1 MARKGFIYFL
11 FNKDKKPLFVDDSGF
26 VQVGT
31 DDYFKPD
38 GQPARLVNAPE
49 GWKDTLVK
57 YVRNIKYWGV
67 IRDYTVPMKFIGDGA
82 TILRKQIW
90 EQRGTETTTYL
101 GIAKLDRT
109 GLPYN
114 YYSWY
119 LSEINFTK
127 FVQSKIGFQAEA
139 LEGGMAKFLK
149 AYENTVYEIPI
160 DDDPEHINIL
170 MDGFPFEN
178 RAIYLIDDGFP
189 DSIYGQHTFE
199 LQKINTETIGISSF
213 TTERKGFANNTDLYN
228 TGQFF
233 LQTGNSATSVRF
245 KYRIGVTPGLA
256 TGIPPNPVAGG
267 KIVLRAFDLTGTF
280 VAAWTIQDYGG
291 ASNFYQH
298 QILENDI
305 TISGV
310 PANCQLFLCHFLTLG
325 GTIATGPT
333 ADEVVKWQYDSTSD
347 DTMEITYEYRHIAST
362 IKALRAF
369 RLLGRLIYKMT
380 EGKYTAKSTQLESML
395 DYCVTSG
402 DALRGIAG
410 AKIKTSLSDFFKS
423 FFSRFN
429 LCLTVHNDQLVME
442 PMKDFFK
449 TDIICDLG
457 VVDDATVSP
466 AEDLLYNTIK
476 CGYEK
481 KDYTDANGKYE
492 PNQGQQWTMP
502 VSKTV
507 RELDLKSPYRAD
519 SFGIELLR
527 INFDKL
533 TTTDSGSDNDTFV
546 LNITTTNE
554 PVTAT
559 VDFVDGSPDF
569 MLIPGITP
577 FRAGQLIRIETI
589 LAPGP
594 NDGDYTIAGVGAIFG
609 AQVVFLGTT
618 LVPITG
624 QDIRIT
630 FLSQGVYDLYRPPY
644 SSVTGIPHPDYAFNL
659 ELTPKK
665 GLLANASYL
674 HSILDLLDTEKIKF
688 QSADKN
694 AELSTTL
701 AGVTVKE
708 NEDIQIGNLAAP
720 YFRPYY
726 INFRTKV
733 PVNLVELLK
742 VNPWGRIKFT
752 YNGTDFYGYLM
763 DGGIRPAT
771 NDAQTWKLLSAPEN
785 DLNKL

>member
-11 FNKDKKPLFVDDSGF
+11 FNKDKKPLYVDENGF

-31 DDYFKPD
+31 DDYFRPD
-38 GQPARLVNAPE
+38 GQPARLVYAPD

-67 IRDYTVPMKFIGDGA
+67 IRDFTVPMKFVGDGA
-82 TILRKQIW
+82 KILRKQFW
-90 EQRGTETTTYL
+90 EEKGTETTTYL

-114 YYSWY
+114 YYNWY
-119 LSEINFTK
+119 LSEINYNK
-127 FVQSKIGFQAEA
+127 FVQSKTAFQVEA
-139 LEGGMAKFLK
+139 LEGGMSKFLK

-178 RAIYLIDDGFP
+178 RAVYLIDDGFP
-189 DSIYGQHTFE
+189 DSIYGQHTLE
-199 LQKINTETIGISSF
+199 MNKIATEVVGISAF
-213 TTERKGFANNTDLYN
+213 TTERKGFTNNASLYS

-233 LQTGNSATSVRF
+233 LQTGNSPTSVRF
-245 KYRIGVTPGLA
+245 KYRFGFTPGLA
-256 TGIPPNPVAGG
+256 TGISPNPAAGG
-267 KIVLRAFDLTGTF
+267 KLVMRAFDLQGNF

-298 QILENDI
+298 QVLENDI
-305 TISGV
+305 TITGV

-333 ADEVVKWQYDSTSD
+333 ADEVVKWVYDSSSE
-347 DTMEITYEYRHIAST
+347 DTMEITYEYRHMVST
-362 IKALRAF
+362 IKALRPF
-369 RLLGRLIYKMT
+369 RLLDRLIYKMT
-380 EGKYTAKSTQLESML
+380 EGKYTAKSTRLESML

-402 DALRGIAG
+402 DALRGITG
-410 AKIKTSLSDFFKS
+410 AKIKTSLSDFFKA

-429 LCLTVHNDQLVME
+429 ICLTVHNDQLVME
-442 PMKDFFK
+442 PMGDFFK

-457 VVDDATVSP
+457 EVDDVTVTP
-466 AEDLLYNTIK
+466 AEDLLQNTIK
-476 CGYEK
+476 AGYDK
-481 KDYTDANGKYE
+481 QDYTDANGKYE
-492 PNQGQQWTMP
+492 TNQGQQWTMP
-502 VSKTV
+502 VVKTV
-507 RELDLKSPYRAD
+507 RELDMTSPYRAD
-519 SFGIELLR
+519 PFGIELLR
-527 INFDKL
+527 INYDKK
-533 TTTDSGSDNDTFV
+533 TTTDTSSDNDTFI
-546 LNITTTNE
+546 LNITTEN
-554 PVTAT
+554 PPISAT

-569 MLIPGITP
+569 MLIPGSTP
-577 FRAGQLIRIETI
+577 FRAGQRIRITTI
-589 LAPGP
+589 PSAGP
-594 NDGDYTIAGVGAIFG
+594 NDGDYTIAGVGSIFG
-609 AQVVFLGTT
+609 AQVVFLGST
-618 LVPITG
+618 LTPITG
-624 QDIRIT
+624 QNIQIT
-630 FLSQGVYDLYRPPY
+630 FLSQAVYNLYRPPY

-674 HSILDLLDTEKIKF
+674 RSVLDLLDTEKIKF

-701 AGVTVKE
+701 AGVTVTEK
-708 NEDIQIGNLAAP
+708 EDIQIGGLAAP
-720 YFRPYY
+720 FFRPYY

-733 PVNLVELLK
+733 PINLVELLK
-742 VNPWGRIKFT
+742 VNPWGRIQFS
-752 YNGTDFYGYLM
+752 YQGNVFYGYIM

-785 DLNKL
+785 DLSKL